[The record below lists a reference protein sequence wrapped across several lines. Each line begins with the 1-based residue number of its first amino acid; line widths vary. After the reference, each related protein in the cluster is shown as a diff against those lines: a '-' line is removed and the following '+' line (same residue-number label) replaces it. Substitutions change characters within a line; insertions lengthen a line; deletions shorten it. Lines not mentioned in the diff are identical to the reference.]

1 MLPPILLLLLAHLL
15 LIVKFD
21 VNPLIMR
28 FVSMLI
34 PLPFGFCLAWI
45 AHLGWRVAL
54 GLGLIVGVVAVS
66 GMAGIIGYIDEIPVM
81 PQNTQEWRETIEYAT
96 SITLATLTGY
106 LLAILL
112 RNILHQQT
120 LERGR
125 PSATAIR
132 IAAMAGPNVGRQ
144 ALRRR
149 AERIGGMITIF
160 KSVGSAL
167 GSAGGMVYTGV
178 RVFVAM

>member
-1 MLPPILLLLLAHLL
+1 M
-15 LIVKFD
+15 
-21 VNPLIMR
+21 
-28 FVSMLI
+28 
-34 PLPFGFCLAWI
+34 
-45 AHLGWRVAL
+45 
-54 GLGLIVGVVAVS
+54 
-66 GMAGIIGYIDEIPVM
+66 
-81 PQNTQEWRETIEYAT
+81 
-96 SITLATLTGY
+96 TGY
-106 LLAILL
+106 LLAVLL